1 VAARDPRAAHATFS
15 RVLFA
20 RVVRALR
27 PWGLDVRRRSSF
39 GAYLDTA
46 DVLDEHLLRETIGL
60 ADELVVMTL
69 AHVADLLQVR
79 IAQRFARLTE
89 RCKRILSLAR
99 LDDIANES
107 KEITFTG
114 RVGEAAGRSH
124 RLSDDGLGNA
134 GFGAER
140 TLILFEHSLVLA
152 HLRDDAGAEIA
163 VADVIRLT
171 LVILEVLQQ
180 RAVLHRGIA
189 DLALEEIESFIHETS
204 VTRAGSALH
213 DVRHVGPAGSPFAR

>member
-46 DVLDEHLLRETIGL
+46 DVLDEHLLRETIGVT
-60 ADELVVMTL
+60 DELFVVTL
-69 AHVADLLQVR
+69 AHVADLLQLGVP
-79 IAQRFARLTE
+79 QRFARLAE
-89 RCKRILSLAR
+89 GRKRVLRLAR
-99 LDDIANES
+99 LDDIADEA
-107 KEITFTG
+107 KEITFAG
-114 RVGEAAGRSH
+114 GVGKAARRAH
-124 RLSDDGLGNA
+124 CLSDDGLGNT
-134 GFGAER
+134 GFGAEG
-140 TLILFEHSLVLA
+140 LLVFFEHPLVLA

-163 VADVIRLT
+163 IANVIRLPF
-171 LVILEVLQQ
+171 VILEVLQQ
-180 RAVLHRGIA
+180 RAVLHRRVA

-204 VTRAGSALH
+204 GLRAGSALQ
-213 DVRHVGPAGSPFAR
+213 DVRHVGPAGSSFAR